1 MSAPNPSHLDPRN
14 LFMAA
19 AGAVL
24 GVVLTPIV
32 APVFLGIVGFGA
44 AGPIAGTAAAA
55 IQAGIGNVAA
65 GSLFATAQSVAMG
78 GSIPTVITAIG
89 AGVGAAI
96 GAGAGDADDPPENEE
111 NADNED
117 NEDNADNADD
127 GAAE

>member
-1 MSAPNPSHLDPRN
+1 MAADHRN

-32 APVFLGIVGFGA
+32 TPALLGLIGFSA
-44 AGPIAGTAAAA
+44 AGPVVGTAAAA

-89 AGVGAAI
+89 AGVGAVI
-96 GAGAGDADDPPENEE
+96 GAGAGDAEDPL
-111 NADNED
+111 DNED
-117 NEDNADNADD
+117 NPDNADD